1 MSNANDATYGKT
13 AELKKSLGA
22 VRQDLNGL
30 GHDVAELAGKVKVEA
45 KERFEVLSDRAQ
57 TISQDAFEKLQ
68 AQVRAKPGVA
78 LGVAA
83 GVGMLIGL
91 IAASRR

>member
-1 MSNANDATYGKT
+1 MSSANDATYGKT
-13 AELKKSLGA
+13 ADLKKSLGA

-30 GHDVAELAGKVKVEA
+30 GNDVADLATKVTSEA
-45 KERFEVLSDRAQ
+45 KQRLDGLSDRAQ
-57 TISQDAFEKLQ
+57 TISQDAFEQLQ

-83 GVGMLIGL
+83 GVGILIGL